1 MPFICTLSNKHISI
15 CKKSFS
21 CSSFIKRNF
30 EIKNE
35 KKNNMKCKDPLGTWG
50 KGYAVYLLEI
60 RDK

>member
-30 EIKNE
+30 EIKKR
-35 KKNNMKCKDPLGTWG
+35 KKNDMKCKDPLGTWG
-50 KGYAVYLLEI
+50 EGYAVYLLEI